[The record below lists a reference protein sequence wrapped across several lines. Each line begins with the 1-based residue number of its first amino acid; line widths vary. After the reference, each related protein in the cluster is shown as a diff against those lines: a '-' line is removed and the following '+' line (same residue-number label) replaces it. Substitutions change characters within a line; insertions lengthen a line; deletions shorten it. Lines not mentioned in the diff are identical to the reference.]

1 METNNYSNIS
11 IDYVLNNLLET
22 AKQDLNV
29 SKELY
34 KKGYYAP
41 SLFYLQQGL
50 EKLNKY
56 LYGRI
61 MYPSM
66 SISKLEKLFME
77 LGHNFTKNIQK
88 TLSNSLKQLKRY
100 TNKNSDVYTELE
112 SYLRQFNEKL
122 MSVAKAQV
130 DFSALKGSLNSVETF
145 SSCGMN
151 LISSELN
158 QIEPILKKSNY
169 NLNIDLV
176 YLTNNIK
183 SILKAFYIQFFFDRY
198 DLISMVRYPTKS
210 NKYTSPYKYYNKD
223 NEFVKEFK
231 YIHEQISK
239 ILKDIE
245 K

>member
-1 METNNYSNIS
+1 METNNYNNIS

-61 MYPSM
+61 YPST

-77 LGHNFTKNIQK
+77 LGHNFTKSIQK

-100 TNKNSDVYTELE
+100 TNKNSYVYTELE
-112 SYLRQFNEKL
+112 SFLRQFNEKL
-122 MSVAKAQV
+122 MSVDKAQV
-130 DFSALKGSLNSVETF
+130 DFNSLKESLNFVETF
-145 SSCGMN
+145 PSYGMN
-151 LISSELN
+151 LMSSELS
-158 QIEPILKKSNY
+158 QIELILKKSNY

-183 SILKAFYIQFFFDRY
+183 SILKTFCIQFFFDRY
-198 DLISMVRYPTKS
+198 DLISTVRYPTKS

>member
-1 METNNYSNIS
+1 LDTLAET
-11 IDYVLNNLLET
+11 
-22 AKQDLNV
+22 
-29 SKELY
+29 
-34 KKGYYAP
+34 
-41 SLFYLQQGL
+41 
-50 EKLNKY
+50 
-56 LYGRI
+56 
-61 MYPSM
+61 
-66 SISKLEKLFME
+66 
-77 LGHNFTKNIQK
+77 
-88 TLSNSLKQLKRY
+88 
-100 TNKNSDVYTELE
+100 
-112 SYLRQFNEKL
+112 
-122 MSVAKAQV
+122 QV
-130 DFSALKGSLNSVETF
+130 DFNTLKGILGSVETLDV
-145 SSCGMN
+145 MN

-158 QIEPILKKSNY
+158 QIELILKKSNY

-183 SILKAFYIQFFFDRY
+183 SILKAFCIQLFFDRY